1 MRKTFIK
8 GFTKGEPLTAL
19 GSQQRGT
26 LLFCFHCTL
35 VRKTLIKGFTK
46 GEPLTALGSQQRGP
60 CFLLPQ
66 YPSAEDFYKGFYKG
80 RTFYSSEFSTEGT
93 QIFASAV
100 PYHCGRLFIKV
111 STKRTYD
118 SSGFSIEGAIFLHP
132 QYPTTED
139 FIKGFTKGEP
149 LTALGSE
156 QRGPWFLH
164 LQYPTAEGF
173 WRENRQQ
180 LQVHCRWDLNFCR
193 QDCSHELVLVFYSPI
208 SSLSHILC
216 FLLLCQEGVWKS
228 SSMESGWHKM
238 YMQKKINSCKK
249 HLRLWKC

>member
-8 GFTKGEPLTAL
+8 VLQRENLWQLWVLNRGDLAFLLPLYPSVEDFYKRVFTKGEHFTAL
-19 GSQQRGT
+19 SSQQRG
-26 LLFCFHCTL
+26 H
-35 VRKTLIKGFTK
+35 K
-46 GEPLTALGSQQRGP
+46 
-60 CFLLPQ
+60 FLHPQ
-66 YPSAEDFYKGFYKG
+66 YPTTAEDFLLRCLQRENLWQLWVLNRG
-80 RTFYSSEFSTEGT
+80 GT
-93 QIFASAV
+93 M
-100 PYHCGRLFIKV
+100 
-111 STKRTYD
+111 
-118 SSGFSIEGAIFLHP
+118 FLHP

-149 LTALGSE
+149 LTALGSQ

-193 QDCSHELVLVFYSPI
+193 QDCSHKLILVFYSPI
-208 SSLSHILC
+208 SSLSHIVC

-228 SSMESGWHKM
+228 SSMESGWHKI
-238 YMQKKINSCKK
+238 KKCRKK
-249 HLRLWKC
+249 